1 MEAKKNILTY
11 EGLKKYEEELEH
23 LKVVTRKEIAQK
35 IKEARAQ
42 GDLSENAEYD
52 AAKDEQRDVEAR
64 IEELEK
70 ILKNAEVVVE
80 DEVDLDRINIGCK
93 VRIKDLEYDDELEY
107 KIVGSTEANSLKGKI
122 SNESPVGKAL
132 IGAKKGET
140 VEVETP
146 AGVLRYEV
154 LEIQRAGV

>member
-52 AAKDEQRDVEAR
+52 AAKDEQRDIEAR

-80 DEVDLDRINIGCK
+80 DEVDLDKINIGCK
-93 VRIKDLEYDDELEY
+93 VKIKDLELNQEFSY

-122 SNESPVGKAL
+122 SNESPVGHAL
-132 IGAKKGET
+132 IGSKIGEV

-146 AGVLRYEV
+146 AGVLKYEV
-154 LEIQRAGV
+154 LEIQRAGE